1 MRVFREF
8 GVLAAKFHNLLS
20 YTLMAGM
27 EYMILSVCLIGH
39 GLAGFASPIGIN
51 RLLKSV
57 VIIYGKDCLFL
68 LPQLPGNRR

>member
-1 MRVFREF
+1 
-8 GVLAAKFHNLLS
+8 
-20 YTLMAGM
+20 MAGV
-27 EYMILSVCLIGH
+27 EYIILSVCLIGH

-57 VIIYGKDCLFL
+57 VIIYGKDCIFL